1 MKKKLYRTAPV
12 GINHSVIA
20 LIDKLQTHL
29 GKPVRGRGYVHRI
42 RVDIK
47 RLRAWIRLIRN
58 EEDTVGLRDID
69 RDLRDVMKKL
79 SSHRDR
85 QALLETLKW
94 LEKKTSNDINQS
106 PLRVVR
112 SHMRAGSGRITV
124 DWTDIKTTLIKVL
137 DTLEQLTQKFES
149 VHMARDGL
157 QRTYK
162 RSARLGDRAFSGKIN
177 PEDVHAFR
185 KWAKY
190 LYYQLEVIQIAYPKL
205 YNETLEN
212 LEDLGNR
219 LGRYHDLVLLKEKLD
234 QLPAKKRN
242 TDAAKRMEV
251 MIEERMH
258 KLLRRAHRLYRKT
271 FSASSSKFV
280 MELP

>member
-1 MKKKLYRTAPV
+1 MNKKLHRISPAGV
-12 GINHSVIA
+12 NQSVIA

-29 GKPVRGRGYVHRI
+29 GHPVRGRGYVHRI

-47 RLRAWIRLIRN
+47 RLRAWIRLIRD
-58 EEDTVGLRDID
+58 EEDTVGLRSID

-79 SSHRDR
+79 SSRRDR
-85 QALLETLKW
+85 QVLLETLQW
-94 LEKKTSNDINQS
+94 LEKKADKDAKHS
-106 PLRVVR
+106 PLRAVR
-112 SHMRAGSGRITV
+112 SHIQAGDGRTTV
-124 DWTDIKTTLIKVL
+124 DWVNIKTTLINVL
-137 DTLEQLTQKFES
+137 DTLKQHTQKFDS
-149 VHMARDGL
+149 VHMVRDGL

-162 RSARLGDRAFSGKIN
+162 RSAKSGDKAFSGKIN

-190 LYYQLEVIQIAYPKL
+190 LYYQLEVIQIAYPEL
-205 YNETLEN
+205 YNETQEN

-219 LGRYHDLVLLKEKLD
+219 LGRYHDLILVKEKLAHV
-234 QLPAKKRN
+234 PAKKRY
-242 TDAAKRMEV
+242 TDAAKQAEV

-258 KLLRRAHRLYRKT
+258 KLLRRAHRLYRKI

-280 MELP
+280 MDLP

>member
-190 LYYQLEVIQIAYPKL
+190 LYYQLEIIQIAYPKL

-280 MELP
+280 VELP